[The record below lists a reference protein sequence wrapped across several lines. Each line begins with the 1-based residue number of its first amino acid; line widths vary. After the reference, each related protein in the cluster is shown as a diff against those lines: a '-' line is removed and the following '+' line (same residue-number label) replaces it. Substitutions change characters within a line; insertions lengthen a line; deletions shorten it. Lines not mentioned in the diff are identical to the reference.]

1 MDGSVGVFDI
11 KISSIDAGVVA
22 VRITLD
28 KEQITGILSMRSA
41 AGADRAEAKINAISI
56 NFID

>member
-1 MDGSVGVFDI
+1 VDGPIGIFDI
-11 KISSIDAGVVA
+11 EIAGIDAGVVGGGVA
-22 VRITLD
+22 LYERWS
-28 KEQITGILSMRSA
+28 TGILSILSA

>member
-1 MDGSVGVFDI
+1 MDGPVGVFDI